1 MAKKT
6 IKLPDIVLKDLGT
19 DKPLPVAQLVQILLN
34 KLTSEISQQGV
45 SGLAKSFLGGSDSSD
60 GAIGGVAGDLHG
72 AVKNLGDK
80 LKGLLG

>member
-1 MAKKT
+1 M
-6 IKLPDIVLKDLGT
+6 
-19 DKPLPVAQLVQILLN
+19 
-34 KLTSEISQQGV
+34 

-60 GAIGGVAGDLHG
+60 GPIGGVAGDLHG